1 MEERIVKMED
11 VREMRSNIA
20 EGMLK
25 HGFSF
30 LNDNDTLD
38 DEAIGTQGSVEV
50 RIDVRL
56 HGKGI
61 ERPQNGQEMLP
72 LTFSI
77 PIWQLLDRQRVMQ
90 MEGVCIYLLERRIT
104 VDGKDV
110 WFTPKEFDLL
120 VYLMEN
126 ANRVIGRQK
135 LLEELWDD
143 TYSGDER
150 TVDTHIKCLRAKLGE
165 YGKHIITAR
174 KVGYK
179 LSM

>member
-1 MEERIVKMED
+1 MQERIVKMED
-11 VREMRSNIA
+11 VKEIRSCIA

-25 HGFSF
+25 QGFSF
-30 LNDNDTLD
+30 LSDTNALD

-61 ERPQNGQEMLP
+61 ERPQNGQELLP
-72 LTFSI
+72 LTFCI
-77 PIWQLLDRQRVMQ
+77 PISQMLERQRVLQ
-90 MEGVCIYLLERRIT
+90 MEGVCVYLQERRIT

-126 ANRVIGRQK
+126 ANRVMGRQK

-150 TVDTHIKCLRAKLGE
+150 TVDTHIKCLRAKLGG

-179 LSM
+179 LSL